1 MDANKVREESIM
13 AHMQLI
19 NQRLSRILIIS
30 ILTNVL
36 MFSLVIGAVF
46 YFLKNFDLSLSTVT
60 VDSHEGTANYI
71 GNDGDINNGAD

>member
-13 AHMQLI
+13 AHMQLV

-46 YFLKNFDLSLSTVT
+46 YID
-60 VDSHEGTANYI
+60 
-71 GNDGDINNGAD
+71 